1 MAKKNPYVMTIGFK
15 KDDPEHILVAELL
28 NGMGRGKAQYI
39 VKAILVYQNM
49 QLQRGTVSYGLLGID
64 YRSLKEMILQ
74 ILEEREERKAHDSS
88 ARNYKEKNMQES
100 NLLEEFNENDLNGI
114 IESLELFQGV

>member
-15 KDDPEHILVAELL
+15 KDDPEHISVAELL

-49 QLQRGTVSYGLLGID
+49 QLQGGTVSYGLPGID

-88 ARNYKEKNMQES
+88 AKNYKEKNMQES